1 MADSSSEGT
10 EEKITKV
17 AFLKPGSRR
26 VNLIVKCVEKKPAKT
41 VTSKRD
47 GSTHVLQEVLVG
59 DDTGCIFLTLWND
72 QFEVE
77 ESQVIL
83 INNGYTNLF
92 KGSLRLS
99 VGRYGKISYLEGEDI
114 EVNTDVNVSNRN
126 FGPRGTYKRPV
137 DMRKSWTRVRREKK

>member
-1 MADSSSEGT
+1 MNSSFEGM
-10 EEKITKV
+10 EQKIAKV
-17 AFLKPGSRR
+17 AFLRPGSRR
-26 VNLIVKCVEKKPAKT
+26 VNLIVKCVEQKPAKT

-47 GSTHVLQEVLVG
+47 GSTHVLKEVLVG
-59 DDTGCIFLTLWND
+59 DDTGCILLTLWND
-72 QFEVE
+72 QYEVE
-77 ESQVIL
+77 ENQVIL

-114 EVNTDVNVSNRN
+114 EVNTEVNVSNRN
-126 FGPRGTYKRPV
+126 FGPRGSYKRPV

>member
-1 MADSSSEGT
+1 MNSSF
-10 EEKITKV
+10 EEIEQKITKV

-26 VNLIVKCVEKKPAKT
+26 VNLIVKCVEQMPAKT

-47 GSTHVLQEVLVG
+47 GSTHVLKEVLVG
-59 DDTGCIFLTLWND
+59 DDTGCILLTIWND
-72 QFEVE
+72 QYEVE
-77 ESQVIL
+77 ENQVIL

-99 VGRYGKISYLEGEDI
+99 VGRYGLISYLEGEDI
-114 EVNTDVNVSNRN
+114 EVNNDVNVSLRN